1 MNSWYKQKAFFL
13 IAISVFFSELFEIKA
28 SKYTNTVDSS
38 SNQLLKNTDS
48 NDLDKLSSRSINWA
62 WLYEKNYVERQMQLI
77 SLSNESILQNEQ
89 YPPLKRQGFG
99 SLPQNITEILEVD
112 NWLARQQ
119 NSCQNIN
126 SAYQQ
131 VYSFQTDNYYI
142 SICQHRDSFYY
153 HRQSKFDDDKTLLIP
168 AQAISHGGVFQ
179 ATSRGTT
186 YFVGKN
192 GDRYYSSV
200 MHNDNEIVFEP
211 ELSPSADT
219 VLARDIAEINSRLLS
234 EGIEADRATNASL
247 ELDRPKNYSYSSQQT
262 FCTGANTSNSY
273 LNSWRELLGES
284 LYTASQYAFN
294 NGYSFVYDAQTP
306 EQALITTS
314 AAIVNLNIA
323 VNSDTIEEV
332 CIRPLAEN

>member
-13 IAISVFFSELFEIKA
+13 IAIGFFFSELFEIKA
-28 SKYTNTVDSS
+28 SKYLNTVDLSY
-38 SNQLLKNTDS
+38 NQLLKNTDS
-48 NDLDKLSSRSINWA
+48 NDSGKLSSRSINWA
-62 WLYEKNYVERQMQLI
+62 WLYQKNYVERQMPLI
-77 SLSNESILQNEQ
+77 SLSDESILQSEQ
-89 YPPLKRQGFG
+89 YPPSKRQGFG
-99 SLPQNITEILEVD
+99 SLPQNIAEILEVD

-142 SICQHRDSFYY
+142 NICQDRDSFYY
-153 HRQSKFDDDKTLLIP
+153 HRQSKLDDDKTLLIP

-179 ATSRGTT
+179 ATSRGIT
-186 YFVGKN
+186 YFVGKD

-200 MHNDNEIVFEP
+200 MQNDNEIVFEP
-211 ELSPSADT
+211 ELPPSADT
-219 VLARDIAEINSRLLS
+219 VLAKDIAETNSRLQG

-247 ELDRPKNYSYSSQQT
+247 SERPENYSYSSQQT

-273 LNSWRELLGES
+273 LNWQELLGES

-294 NGYSFVYDAQTP
+294 NGYSFIYDAQTP

-323 VNSDTIEEV
+323 VNSDTIEQV